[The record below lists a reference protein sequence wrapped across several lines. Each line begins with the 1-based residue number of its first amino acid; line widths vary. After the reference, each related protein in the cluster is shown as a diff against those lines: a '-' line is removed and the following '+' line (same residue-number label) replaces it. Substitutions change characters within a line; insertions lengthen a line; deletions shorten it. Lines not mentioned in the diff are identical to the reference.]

1 MYRGVGCTAGVLAP
15 KLHQSSLLQSLCLY
29 LTVWLPAPQIDFMA
43 EPDARCLF
51 QQLIV
56 AVDYC
61 HKLGI
66 ANRDIK
72 VCFQP
77 APGISHRTDLALLVT
92 ILAVIS
98 IAPGSVT
105 DTAPMAACV

>member
-1 MYRGVGCTAGVLAP
+1 MR
-15 KLHQSSLLQSLCLY
+15 
-29 LTVWLPAPQIDFMA
+29 PQIDFMS

-72 VCFQP
+72 VRQTMLNGYYSMRP
-77 APGISHRTDLALLVT
+77 RLYIE
-92 ILAVIS
+92 
-98 IAPGSVT
+98 
-105 DTAPMAACV
+105 